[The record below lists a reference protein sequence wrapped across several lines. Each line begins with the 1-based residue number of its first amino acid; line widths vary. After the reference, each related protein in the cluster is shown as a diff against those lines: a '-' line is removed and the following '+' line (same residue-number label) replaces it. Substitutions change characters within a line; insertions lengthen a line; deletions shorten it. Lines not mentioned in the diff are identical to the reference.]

1 MSERLL
7 TVKEF
12 DIITCNPEYKNDRYL
27 KYLPEQYFK
36 EFDDFIR
43 RQNSREEENSE
54 SETLDFFRAYA
65 KKGVGNVIQA
75 RNYVGMVQLESGYQ
89 IQILPKIYFENDENP
104 ELSTTGIFI
113 KMLRELHDFPGKIFN
128 PADLRTESMN
138 IYEIFITMYIQQV
151 SGLTKRGL
159 KSAYLPTEDNLNF
172 YKGKL
177 LISGQIK
184 RNLSHQERFY
194 VTYDE
199 FSLNRPE
206 NRLIKSTLLK
216 LQKISG
222 EPANVKAIRQLLPY
236 FELVEPSANYDRDF
250 SQLVSDRNTRD
261 YRDIMVWSKIFLKN
275 KSFSVFA
282 GDVRT
287 RTILFP
293 MEKLYESYVAQN
305 MERMLEE
312 HGWNMTAQD
321 RRYHLFRE
329 EYREIFE
336 LRPDIV
342 VTRPDGSRII
352 MDTKWKRLNTNR
364 EINYGISQADMYQMF
379 AYGKKYETHDIWLL
393 YPLTEEMKMM
403 KKDIVFKSYGSD
415 GELTVSVFFVDVAN
429 IEESLE
435 ELRRRL

>member
-7 TVKEF
+7 TIKEF
-12 DIITCNPEYKNDRYL
+12 DIITCNPEYKKDRYL

-194 VTYDE
+194 VAYDE

-275 KSFSVFA
+275 KSF
-282 GDVRT
+282 
-287 RTILFP
+287 
-293 MEKLYESYVAQN
+293 
-305 MERMLEE
+305 
-312 HGWNMTAQD
+312 
-321 RRYHLFRE
+321 
-329 EYREIFE
+329 
-336 LRPDIV
+336 
-342 VTRPDGSRII
+342 
-352 MDTKWKRLNTNR
+352 
-364 EINYGISQADMYQMF
+364 
-379 AYGKKYETHDIWLL
+379 
-393 YPLTEEMKMM
+393 
-403 KKDIVFKSYGSD
+403 
-415 GELTVSVFFVDVAN
+415 
-429 IEESLE
+429 
-435 ELRRRL
+435 